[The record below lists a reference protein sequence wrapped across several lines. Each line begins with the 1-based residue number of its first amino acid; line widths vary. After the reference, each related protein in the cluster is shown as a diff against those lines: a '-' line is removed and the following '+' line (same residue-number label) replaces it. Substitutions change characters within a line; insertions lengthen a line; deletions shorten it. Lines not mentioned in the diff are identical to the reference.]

1 MNDLDLCLEVV
12 DVMSTIRPIVLG
24 LAPWYFGPFTR
35 VADLPSRRSLPSVGT
50 NRLVGP
56 SAEHQLTVSGGPRLS
71 SSSSATYDI

>member
-12 DVMSTIRPIVLG
+12 DVMSTIIVLG

-35 VADLPSRRSLPSVGT
+35 VADLPSRRSLRSVGT